1 MRQRKRLFSALLL
14 LAILVVGG
22 LALFSRPEGAVLA
35 GPLEFTFSAD
45 VAAPAAYGIPWEAF
59 ASGGSLTASSASYTM
74 QSTIGQPATGSSQ
87 SASYEMCSGFWCRIQ
102 KVLWSI
108 FLPVVN
114 RFQP

>member
-22 LALFSRPEGAVLA
+22 LALFSRPDQAVLA

-74 QSTIGQPATGSSQ
+74 QSTIGQPAAGSVG
-87 SASYEMCSGFWCRIQ
+87 SASYDLCSGFWCGI
-102 KVLWSI
+102 KDWVWDI
-108 FLPVVN
+108 FLPLAQ
-114 RFQP
+114 RD